1 MSVAFQ
7 QQQLQRQQQIAQI
20 QKENQVFYEA
30 YKTGKIN
37 YSEYS
42 QAMNFQNQQLNQL
55 NAGQAPLQ
63 PETQR
68 TEFMGPVPPPSVVQA
83 PKVVQSTPTSTATQP
98 KTTLAAPW
106 GITNIQAAQSKAAM
120 SKATGEA
127 STKIS
132 NFLTQNP
139 IAKGQQIGS
148 EMAKAEQ
155 QGIPGYI
162 VSSAI
167 KDAGLLAIGVNPPA
181 AVVGG
186 LLGLVIGQTMKTTG
200 INQLLDGTQQQ
211 LDQIQKENQVFK
223 EAYQSGKINYSEYS
237 QATNFQNQR
246 QKQLDQAADRG
257 LLTANEAVDNFLGGA
272 AFSVVGGKVTE
283 GAGKAVGGIINRV
296 APSVAEV
303 TSQGAGKVVSR
314 VAGRAGVNA
323 ALSGGVS
330 YAASGGD
337 IEAAKKGA
345 IFGAA
350 LSVALEPAGPLIAK
364 ASDRVFGTPARQ
376 LQGIKEVEFQTTQG
390 QETVVTRFTQPKI
403 ESTRLSKSALD
414 QYQKQASLARNI
426 KMELAGTETVT
437 TIAPN
442 KNNIL
447 TRTTKSVT
455 YEPRILKIE
464 QSGLSARQGK
474 IKINTEAKYDLLP
487 ETTTTKIPFETTR
500 TAEPLIAAVKGETL
514 YARKI
519 GVGKVSDFLNT
530 PSTGRAAESVKIKTT
545 EVNLRQSSGNKV
557 IDSIKGKF
565 VKDQPSVVLEKTVIT
580 GQDAILPTSKTTVRE
595 VTGIKLTGELKPAEN
610 LKLDLKMSNAPK
622 TVEEA
627 LGRTEIKQVKST
639 PMKQGTNEAFKKALA
654 EVNLRKTDPEKYR
667 LQKEAEIKGPTEKG
681 LIASAIK
688 NEIDDSINKV
698 LSDIGVS
705 KKDSPIW
712 KDTPTTREIADKL
725 SGASYGNSR
734 SNAMAQGISK
744 PTLNM
749 PERVTI
755 KSNIISVNP
764 TKGSAWTGVASAAVW
779 GSQQRQQNKSIV
791 QSMGY
796 TAQVSQT
803 TPTQKV
809 VQTVVP
815 KLNIPQ
821 LTMPE
826 LSQPTR
832 SAPSIT
838 QPAPNIV
845 NQRTDLPT
853 INIPITKGG
862 PTRINTPS
870 PIFDPPND
878 QTSKIGGGLIP
889 VTVPKPVQGTTPK
902 PILGS
907 TPERGQPQDLIRI
920 PDITTPAT
928 TQEIINLPKT
938 SSVPKRK
945 LQGLSIFPGG
955 GSGGSDKMFSKRKGI
970 WWKTKNPF
978 PEPGQVFKQVLGTK
992 SINVFKQTQAP
1003 RKRSSA
1009 KSNRRKR

>member
-1 MSVAFQ
+1 MSIAFQ
-7 QQQLQRQQQIAQI
+7 LQQLQRQQQIAQI

-30 YKTGKIN
+30 YKAGKIT

-42 QAMNFQNQQLNQL
+42 QAMNFQNQQLERL

-68 TEFMGPVPPPSVVQA
+68 TEMVGPVPPASAIQP
-83 PKVVQSTPTSTATQP
+83 PKIVQSTPTATATQP
-98 KTTLAAPW
+98 KITIAAPW
-106 GITNIQAAQSKAAM
+106 GITNVQAAQSKEAM
-120 SKATGEA
+120 SQATSEV

-132 NFLTQNP
+132 NFIAPNP
-139 IAKGQQIGS
+139 IATGQQIGA

-155 QGIPGYI
+155 QGIPGYV
-162 VSSAI
+162 VSSTI
-167 KDAGLLAIGVNPPA
+167 KNVGLLAIGVNPPA
-181 AVVGG
+181 ALVGG
-186 LLGLVIGQTMKTTG
+186 VLGTG
-200 INQLLDGTQQQ
+200 IS
-211 LDQIQKENQVFK
+211 QVMK
-223 EAYQSGKINYSEYS
+223 STGVNEALGGSS
-237 QATNFQNQR
+237 
-246 QKQLDQAADRG
+246 DRG
-257 LLTANEAVDNFLGGA
+257 LLTVEEAKEGFLGGA

-283 GAGKAVGGIINRV
+283 VTGKAVGGIINRA
-296 APSVAEV
+296 APSVAEA
-303 TSQGAGKVVSR
+303 TSKGAGKVVSG

-364 ASDRVFGTPARQ
+364 ASDRVFGTPAKQ

-414 QYQKQASLARNI
+414 QYQKQASLVRNI

-519 GVGKVSDFLNT
+519 GVGKVSDFLDT
-530 PSTGRAAESVKIKTT
+530 PSAGPAVESVKIKTT

-565 VKDQPSVVLEKTVIT
+565 VKDQPTVVLEKTVIT

-595 VTGIKLTGELKPAEN
+595 ITGIKLTGELKPAEN

-681 LIASAIK
+681 LTASAIK
-688 NEIDDSINKV
+688 NEIDDSIGKV
-698 LSDIGVS
+698 LSEIGVS
-705 KKDSPIW
+705 NKNLPTW
-712 KDTPTTREIADKL
+712 KDTPTSSEIASKL
-725 SGASYGNSR
+725 SGASYRNRSGN
-734 SNAMAQGISK
+734 AIAQSVSK
-744 PTLNM
+744 NVFNT
-749 PERVTI
+749 PERVAI

-764 TKGSAWTGVASAAVW
+764 TKGSAWAGVATATVW
-779 GSQQRQQNKSIV
+779 GSQRAAQRGKQET

-796 TAQVSQT
+796 TAQA
-803 TPTQKV
+803 
-809 VQTVVP
+809 P
-815 KLNIPQ
+815 K
-821 LTMPE
+821 
-826 LSQPTR
+826 
-832 SAPSIT
+832 
-838 QPAPNIV
+838 
-845 NQRTDLPT
+845 
-853 INIPITKGG
+853 PIFGGG
-862 PTRINTPS
+862 PTDITIPKIYDYSITRTPPPPQPDIVISATVDTPQRISPVLTTPS
-870 PIFDPPND
+870 VFEPGKIDQSRIIDIPEPQQDRISTPVRWSGPKLPVPIDRPILLDSPKENIKFDSGPVPP
-878 QTSKIGGGLIP
+878 IVIP
-889 VTVPKPVQGTTPK
+889 KPK
-902 PILGS
+902 PIEVPKDFSG
-907 TPERGQPQDLIRI
+907 LIRI
-920 PDITTPAT
+920 TETPT
-928 TQEIINLPKT
+928 TQPQTTDIPQIFRT
-938 SSVPKRK
+938 SNVPKRK
-945 LQGLSIFPGG
+945 LQGLTIFPGG
-955 GSGGSDKMFSKRKGI
+955 GGSGSGGMFGSRKGK
-970 WWKTKNPF
+970 WWKTRNALPNPD
-978 PEPGQVFKQVLGTK
+978 QVFKQVLGKK
-992 SINVFKQTQAP
+992 SIDVFKQTKQQQ
-1003 RKRSSA
+1003 RSSSKRS
-1009 KSNRRKR
+1009 KGKR

>member
-20 QKENQVFYEA
+20 QKEKQVFYEA

-83 PKVVQSTPTSTATQP
+83 PKVVQSTPTTTQP
-98 KTTLAAPW
+98 KITLAAPW

-120 SKATGEA
+120 SQATSEA

-139 IAKGQQIGS
+139 IAKGQQIGA

-155 QGIPGYI
+155 QGIPGYV
-162 VSSAI
+162 VSSTI
-167 KDAGLLAIGVNPPA
+167 KNVGLLTIGVNPPA
-181 AVVGG
+181 ALVGG
-186 LLGLVIGQTMKTTG
+186 VLGTGISQVMKSTG
-200 INQLLDGTQQQ
+200 IN
-211 LDQIQKENQVFK
+211 
-223 EAYQSGKINYSEYS
+223 EALGGSN
-237 QATNFQNQR
+237 
-246 QKQLDQAADRG
+246 DRG
-257 LLTANEAVDNFLGGA
+257 LLTVEEAKEGFLGGA
-272 AFSVVGGKVTE
+272 AFSVVGGKATE
-283 GAGKAVGGIINRV
+283 ITGKAVGGLVNRV
-296 APSVAEV
+296 APSVAEA
-303 TSQGAGKVVSR
+303 TSKGAGKVISG

-323 ALSGGVS
+323 GISGGVS
-330 YAASGGD
+330 FAASGGD

-364 ASDRVFGTPARQ
+364 ASDRVFGTPTTQFTGKAR
-376 LQGIKEVEFQTTQG
+376 EVKFQTTQG
-390 QETVVTRFTQPKI
+390 QETIVTRFTQPEIRNVRTSAKTLK
-403 ESTRLSKSALD
+403 EYNQQMSTV
-414 QYQKQASLARNI
+414 RNI
-426 KMELAGTETVT
+426 KAELAGTEQIT

-447 TRTTKSVT
+447 TKTTETVT
-455 YEPRILKIE
+455 FEPKIIKIE
-464 QSGLSARQGK
+464 QSGLISRQGQT
-474 IKINTEAKYDLLP
+474 KINPEAKYDLQP
-487 ETTTTKIPFETTR
+487 KTTTSKIPFEATR
-500 TAEPLIAAVKGETL
+500 TAEPLIAAAKGEPL

-519 GVGKVSDFLNT
+519 STGKVSDFLAT
-530 PSTGRAAESVKIKTT
+530 PSAGPAVESVKIKTADI
-545 EVNLRQSSGNKV
+545 NLRQSSGNKV

-565 VKDQPSVVLEKTVIT
+565 VKDQPTVVLEKTVIT

-595 VTGIKLTGELKPAEN
+595 ITGIKLTGELKPAEN

-681 LIASAIK
+681 LTASAIK

-815 KLNIPQ
+815 ELNIPQ

-870 PIFDPPND
+870 PIFDGPND

-907 TPERGQPQDLIRI
+907 TPKRGQPQDLIRI

-928 TQEIINLPKT
+928 TQEIINLPT